1 MLNWDSV
8 ENSHIIILQQGKAV
22 ITEKQQGAKT
32 IYLPHVED
40 KQGNIIASFEPGFE
54 DFETADG
61 FIDANLIE
69 LDRIGVDQAEFQRKL
84 TATLDYSI
92 SLLIEPNR
100 VFHRK
105 RLDSIKSW
113 LTNQP
118 ANYNTDDLPQ
128 TNWKNYIFDWHI
140 ENNQYQ
146 VEVPPHGKALIVEET
161 VNPQSRFLL
170 GYTTNYGIQ
179 IKDPTGITM
188 SDIYAP
194 LKDFNNAEERLRT
207 VLNEL
212 ENPFV
217 DESYLEHLSF
227 TLQICQ
233 RLLPPNTDLME
244 YVRLQFIETYL
255 GEVLP

>member
-1 MLNWDSV
+1 
-8 ENSHIIILQQGKAV
+8 
-22 ITEKQQGAKT
+22 
-32 IYLPHVED
+32 
-40 KQGNIIASFEPGFE
+40 
-54 DFETADG
+54 
-61 FIDANLIE
+61 
-69 LDRIGVDQAEFQRKL
+69 
-84 TATLDYSI
+84 
-92 SLLIEPNR
+92 
-100 VFHRK
+100 
-105 RLDSIKSW
+105 

-128 TNWKNYIFDWHI
+128 NDWTKYVFDWHI

-146 VEVPPHGKALIVEET
+146 AEVPPHGKALIFEET

-217 DESYLEHLSF
+217 DESYLVHLSF

-233 RLLPPNTDLME
+233 RLLPPDTDLMQ
-244 YVRLQFIETYL
+244 YVRLGYIENYL